1 VPSRCTSVPVQMTKV
16 DSSSNIIQLEDK
28 PVPGKTPMINSK
40 LKEALREKLESL
52 KRRPAPEHVPG
63 TQVNNT
69 SGPLK
74 VAKIGVPEDDKTS
87 VVIRKNMHEPPGSP
101 FQQTTI
107 PAFPNYKF
115 HPEKRLLGKPTY
127 TIHIV
132 NTSTKRRSNDQL
144 KNILSIA
151 SPTKCIGAVIE
162 LDGKLSIEGY
172 REKYEEPLRLI
183 KKQFKTANPALSN
196 FAYSN
201 ALLTTDVENAAM
213 SICAEAAEGRRT
225 LWAWSEDGVL
235 WAKLDGS
242 RWMNIHGK
250 LLSWVGSAALKFKSP
265 AEAKTYMVY
274 TYRLSGLCEVE
285 KTERAGSSG
294 QERLLPKRVTPRRF
308 VRFGH
313 NDSRRR
319 SGARSNGRPAANY
332 NVGRVAKGKPPG
344 EREWLVRDRTADTGS
359 PQLPDS
365 NPGGRCGHM

>member
-1 VPSRCTSVPVQMTKV
+1 MESV
-16 DSSSNIIQLEDK
+16 
-28 PVPGKTPMINSK
+28 
-40 LKEALREKLESL
+40 
-52 KRRPAPEHVPG
+52 KRRPVPEHVPG
-63 TQVNNT
+63 TQVNNS

-107 PAFPNYKF
+107 PVFPNYKF

-132 NTSTKRRSNDQL
+132 NTSTKRRLNDQL

-213 SICAEAAEGRRT
+213 SICAEAVEGRRT

-265 AEAKTYMVY
+265 AEAKTYLVY

-285 KTERAGSSG
+285 KTERAT
-294 QERLLPKRVTPRRF
+294 L
-308 VRFGH
+308 
-313 NDSRRR
+313 DR
-319 SGARSNGRPAANY
+319 SGFCPNGIHHEDSSDSDTTIPEEDQELDQTEDLPPIIMSEEWRKEGPP
-332 NVGRVAKGKPPG
+332 AKGSGWLGIGPPIQ
-344 EREWLVRDRTADTGS
+344 VHHNYRTQTLEDGAGICS
-359 PQLPDS
+359 PGRWRPGYRNLPDVG
-365 NPGGRCGHM
+365 NLCNDLIKGNGDQYG